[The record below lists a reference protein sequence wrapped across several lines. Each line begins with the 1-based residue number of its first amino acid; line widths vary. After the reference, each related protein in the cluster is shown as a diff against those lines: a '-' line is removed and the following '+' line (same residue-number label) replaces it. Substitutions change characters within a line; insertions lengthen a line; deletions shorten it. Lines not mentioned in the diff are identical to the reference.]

1 MEKITSKMVVIG
13 NSTFATN
20 QWFGEQLN
28 GDVFLNSVQWLAAT
42 DELPLSIRPK
52 EPQKRRIILN
62 GLQASL
68 ISWLSLVIFPLLGI
82 GLAIATWWRRI

>member
-1 MEKITSKMVVIG
+1 MVVIG

-20 QWFGEQLN
+20 QWFGLQLN
-28 GDVFLNSVQWLAAT
+28 GDVFLNSVQWLAET
-42 DELPLSIRPK
+42 NEQPLSIRPK

-82 GLAIATWWRRI
+82 SLAIATWWRRR